1 MVSSTLLGIEQ
12 GDRLDYIL
20 VIIQCSPIQNKQ
32 IRNKPVEFTVL
43 VAMDGAVFTYVDR
56 CVLWLP
62 GRSFP
67 RKAITKGTRH
77 VAT

>member
-1 MVSSTLLGIEQ
+1 MVSSALPGIEQ
-12 GDRLDYIL
+12 RDKLDYIW
-20 VIIQCSPIQNKQ
+20 VIIQCSPVQNKQ
-32 IRNKPVEFTVL
+32 IRNKPVEFAVL
-43 VAMDGAVFTYVDR
+43 VVMDGSVFTYVDR
-56 CVLWLP
+56 CVLWVP